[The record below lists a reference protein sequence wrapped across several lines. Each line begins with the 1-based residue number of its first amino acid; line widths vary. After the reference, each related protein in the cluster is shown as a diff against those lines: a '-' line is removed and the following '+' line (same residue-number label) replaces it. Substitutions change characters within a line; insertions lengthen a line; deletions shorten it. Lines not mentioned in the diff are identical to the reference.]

1 MNNSLLEVS
10 MTIRKNKHL
19 MATKQSIIVAKINK
33 EQQKNPNALYIVICL
48 RTYFYQCYI
57 IFFAFFEIHKT
68 GKPLPNMVKSSV
80 WI

>member
-48 RTYFYQCYI
+48 RT
-57 IFFAFFEIHKT
+57 
-68 GKPLPNMVKSSV
+68 
-80 WI
+80 